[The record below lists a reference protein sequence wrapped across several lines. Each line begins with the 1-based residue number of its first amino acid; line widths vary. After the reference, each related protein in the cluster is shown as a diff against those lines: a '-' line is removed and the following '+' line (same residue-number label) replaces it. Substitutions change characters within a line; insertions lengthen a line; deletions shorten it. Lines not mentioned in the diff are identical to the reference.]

1 MAARTAEPAPAAVV
15 VGVTVVNAWDRR
27 NVTGRQVAGRR

>member
-1 MAARTAEPAPAAVV
+1 MAVRTARPAPAAVV
-15 VGVTVVNAWDRR
+15 AGTTVVNAWDRR